1 VRKLTLQQSI
11 ALGVLGL
18 LLLACAGVVAWSLQA
33 RADAADELAERQ
45 DHLARLEAGTRPKGD
60 PRRAKLG
67 AAPPSAFLDA
77 PTSGLASASLQSH
90 IAHLAGHHATL
101 VSFAVQP
108 SDKAD
113 SADSVRVEAS
123 MDIGLRS
130 LQTLLYELES
140 GTPYVFVESMTVRPA
155 AAAAAAQ
162 STAKDPSLRV
172 VIGLRALWRRSPG

>member
-1 VRKLTLQQSI
+1 VRKLTLQQGV

-18 LLLACAGVVAWSLQA
+18 MLVACAGVVAWSLQA

-45 DHLARLEAGTRPKGD
+45 DRLARLEAGMRPKGD
-60 PRRAKLG
+60 GHGQAKAG
-67 AAPPSAFLDA
+67 SAPASAFLDA
-77 PTSGLASASLQSH
+77 ATSGLAGAALQ
-90 IAHLAGHHATL
+90 AYVTRLAGHHATL

-113 SADSVRVEAS
+113 AADAVRVEAN
-123 MDIGLRS
+123 MDISLRA

-155 AAAAAAQ
+155 TAVAAAAA
-162 STAKDPSLRV
+162 KDVPLRV
-172 VIGLRALWRRSPG
+172 VLGLRALWRRNPA

>member
-1 VRKLTLQQSI
+1 VRKLSLQQGI
-11 ALGVLGL
+11 ALGALGL

-33 RADAADELAERQ
+33 RADAVDELTERQ
-45 DHLARLEAGTRPKGD
+45 DHLERLEAGTRPKGGAGG
-60 PRRAKLG
+60 RTKLG

-123 MDIGLRS
+123 MDIGLHS

-155 AAAAAAQ
+155 AATPQ
-162 STAKDPSLRV
+162 STAKDPVLRV
-172 VIGLRALWRRSPG
+172 VLGLRALWRRSPA